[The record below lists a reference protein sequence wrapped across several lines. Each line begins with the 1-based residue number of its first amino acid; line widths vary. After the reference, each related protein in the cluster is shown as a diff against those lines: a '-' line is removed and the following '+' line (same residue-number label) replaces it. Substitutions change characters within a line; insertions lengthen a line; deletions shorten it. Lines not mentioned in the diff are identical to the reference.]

1 MAWVANRTDDAA
13 RLLERARA
21 GYDELRNEVAR
32 ARVDSK
38 LAEIDFNQGRVR
50 EAVERMTPALAAIE
64 RLGEPEEVA
73 ALAAQLGRFLVF
85 ARDYEPAAE
94 HLERALALAEELG
107 LPETLAQA
115 LNSKSVLMLYRGRP
129 REAQLLV
136 RGALAVALEH
146 DLHDPAL
153 RAYNN
158 VVADAWYACRFREEL
173 ALIDEALDYAR
184 RTGERLWELS
194 FLSGTIGGLH
204 YLGRWDEA
212 LGNAEATE
220 AYASTEYAR
229 GLLLSAAL
237 IHVQRGDVGTARE
250 IVDRHA
256 DIGRSG
262 NIEFSQGFAAIAAAV
277 LAAEGRHEEA
287 LREASRALEEPVSAW
302 WIYFDVLEVAAALPD
317 ADAARQL
324 VAAVDEA
331 TRGKGWGVVDAQ
343 MARLRARGPELD
355 AIAELEDAER
365 RFREFEAPFH
375 LAVVQ
380 TERAEQLVAVGRAD
394 EAARLFG
401 EARATF
407 ERLRARPWL
416 ERVDAALGR
425 EQVVA

>member
-1 MAWVANRTDDAA
+1 
-13 RLLERARA
+13 
-21 GYDELRNEVAR
+21 
-32 ARVDSK
+32 
-38 LAEIDFNQGRVR
+38 
-50 EAVERMTPALAAIE
+50 
-64 RLGEPEEVA
+64 
-73 ALAAQLGRFLVF
+73 
-85 ARDYEPAAE
+85 
-94 HLERALALAEELG
+94 
-107 LPETLAQA
+107 
-115 LNSKSVLMLYRGRP
+115 
-129 REAQLLV
+129 
-136 RGALAVALEH
+136 VALEH

-194 FLSGTIGGLH
+194 FLSGTSGGLQ

-212 LGNAEATE
+212 LANAEATE

-229 GLLLSAAL
+229 GLLLSAAS
-237 IHVQRGDVGTARE
+237 IHVHRGDVRTARE
-250 IVDRHA
+250 LVDRCA
-256 DIGRSG
+256 DIGLSG

-277 LAAEGRHEEA
+277 LVAEGRHDEA
-287 LREASRALEEPVSAW
+287 LREARRALEEPVTAW

-317 ADAARQL
+317 GDAARQL
-324 VAAVDEA
+324 VVAVDEA

-343 MARLRARGPELD
+343 MARLRARAPELD
-355 AIAELEDAER
+355 AMAELEDAER
-365 RFREFEAPFH
+365 RFREFEVPFH
-375 LAVVQ
+375 MAVVQ

-407 ERLRARPWL
+407 DRLRARPWL